1 MGLRDRLKEAAR
13 SVLGRGSA
21 APASAAPSSPAPATA
36 RAAAPETS
44 APAAAP
50 VGAPA
55 APLPAAQSPTSP
67 IGRSAE
73 LAEGAAITRARGGDV
88 IAIFRREGKLYAI
101 DNACVHEDGPIGE
114 GAISGCKV
122 QCPYHDWEYD
132 FTTGACL
139 TVPERTVGTWSVRED
154 NGSIW
159 LGARLTEGSGA
170 RGGDHND
177 GMEVIRR

>member
-1 MGLRDRLKEAAR
+1 MGLRDRLKEAAK
-13 SVLGRGSA
+13 SVLGRNPA
-21 APASAAPSSPAPATA
+21 APPDVKPPPAPPYPPNRHTPAAPPFQPAKQQQAAAPS
-36 RAAAPETS
+36 PETIL
-44 APAAAP
+44 A
-50 VGAPA
+50 
-55 APLPAAQSPTSP
+55 
-67 IGRSAE
+67 RSAE

-88 IAIFRREGKLYAI
+88 IAIFRREGKLFAI

-139 TVPERTVGTWSVRED
+139 TDPERAVGTWAVREE
-154 NGSIW
+154 NGAIW

-177 GMEVIRR
+177 GLEVIKR